1 MCVIH
6 GSKEIYADVKDHPHI
21 ISSPCRSLM
30 VWQLEMW
37 GWRSNPLL
45 RPSKLS
51 FSSKLLSSETFFF
64 VSVFFTF
71 TFTFTREHNRIA
83 KKINPL
89 VWGEL
94 RKMWKTL
101 FIGWRLERIAQLG
114 EELVYQVTIS
124 KISGLSIFPSKS
136 CNRQQ
141 KQSVPFN
148 FLQTPLFYRSPDSWL
163 GHSFRILSTGYFI
176 HFVIDTI
183 NMKTFHFHE
192 VYISQMS
199 NCLKFGHHE

>member
-1 MCVIH
+1 MSVI
-6 GSKEIYADVKDHPHI
+6 
-21 ISSPCRSLM
+21 
-30 VWQLEMW
+30 
-37 GWRSNPLL
+37 
-45 RPSKLS
+45 
-51 FSSKLLSSETFFF
+51 
-64 VSVFFTF
+64 F

-83 KKINPL
+83 RKINPL

-148 FLQTPLFYRSPDSWL
+148 FLQTPLFYRSLDSWL

-176 HFVIDTI
+176 HFVIRI
-183 NMKTFHFHE
+183 FFRCAS
-192 VYISQMS
+192 ISWFQAVS
-199 NCLKFGHHE
+199 GSVIYCFQLAHLQVFQII